1 MCSFTGKAALFVNGC
16 PSCGYQGS
24 DTGSGKK
31 FLSEKIEKKKRD
43 FPRWLYIAFLM
54 FLLGGLGALIMIYIG
69 L

>member
-31 FLSEKIEKKKRD
+31 FLSEKNEKKKRD